1 MHRFWKKVN
10 RGLLLG
16 GILLLGL
23 AVFIAVKEAQ
33 FKKEIPAIR
42 ENVEGCM
49 QELLEINLTPE
60 GVEPG
65 DYLTE
70 EQRAE
75 CRAALEAW
83 FDRYWDPSSIDE
95 QVEFCDA
102 DELRSRYLAVLEEM
116 VLDCYYDVQF
126 SITDQDID
134 VVPSGPDYA
143 TVSLFSDTVKA
154 TYRGFTADSLF
165 LSQRNVYVE
174 IEEGEVCDPTV
185 FEGVYNVHAQIEFK
199 RVNGE
204 WKIVGFVGN
213 AWHRNSHTKEGV
225 SA

>member
-16 GILLLGL
+16 GVLLLGL
-23 AVFIAVKEAQ
+23 IVFIAVKEAQ
-33 FKKEIPAIR
+33 FRQEIPAIR

-49 QELLEINLTPE
+49 QELLEINITPE

-65 DYLTE
+65 DSLTE
-70 EQRAE
+70 AQKADR
-75 CRAALEAW
+75 RAALEAW
-83 FDRYWDPSSIDE
+83 FDRYWDPSADE
-95 QVEFCDA
+95 EVQYCDA
-102 DELRSRYLAVLEEM
+102 DELRTRYLDVLEDM

-134 VVPSGPDYA
+134 VVPNGPDYA

-185 FEGVYNVHAQIEFK
+185 FEGVYNVHAEIEFK
-199 RVNGE
+199 RVDGE
-204 WKIVGFVGN
+204 WRIIGFIGT